1 MSASGSGSPRSAAK
15 RDSVAGSR
23 ASSAPFI
30 SRRGAE
36 LRYSSYDVLVV
47 GGGIAGLTAALG
59 AAYRWNVGLVT
70 KGTLDQTTT
79 FLAQGGIAAAMSP
92 HDSPELH
99 MQDTLEAGVG
109 LCDEPAV
116 RVLVE
121 EGPARIRE
129 LERLGTDFDRR
140 DGRLILGKEGAHS
153 MARIVHAGGD
163 ATGSVVASSLAE
175 VITSGGRVEVHEN
188 EFVLDLLMDGGR
200 CVGALSLGQ
209 EGELTVSLARA
220 VVLACGGTGQVYSRT
235 TNPLVATGDGYAM
248 AYRAGAVLRDM
259 EFMQFHPTAFY
270 GTENPTL
277 LLTEAL
283 RGEGAYL
290 LDDDGER
297 FMVGAHP
304 RAELAPRDV
313 VVRHMKR
320 VFERDKTDKVWLD
333 ARHLK
338 ADFLRERFPTV
349 YKGLRERGFD
359 LCSQLIP
366 VAPASHYFIGGV
378 LTDTWG
384 RSTVPGLY
392 ACGET
397 ASTGIHG
404 ANRLASNSLL
414 EGLVFGERTVRE
426 LNRYL
431 AVADPAIRK
440 VKLELADE
448 PRDGNDATVVAKG
461 RETVA
466 QTMMELCGIVRSG
479 EGLAEA
485 GERLAALEHSLAAP
499 GLNVAELELFNLL
512 AVAKQMVA
520 TAALREESR
529 GVHLRSDFAERDD
542 AHWMRHSLVRRDAET
557 GEQEVETSAVI
568 RDGAERGTAEGKR

>member
-1 MSASGSGSPRSAAK
+1 
-15 RDSVAGSR
+15 
-23 ASSAPFI
+23 
-30 SRRGAE
+30 
-36 LRYSSYDVLVV
+36 
-47 GGGIAGLTAALG
+47 
-59 AAYRWNVGLVT
+59 
-70 KGTLDQTTT
+70 
-79 FLAQGGIAAAMSP
+79 
-92 HDSPELH
+92 
-99 MQDTLEAGVG
+99 
-109 LCDEPAV
+109 
-116 RVLVE
+116 
-121 EGPARIRE
+121 
-129 LERLGTDFDRR
+129 
-140 DGRLILGKEGAHS
+140 
-153 MARIVHAGGD
+153 VHAGGD

-200 CVGALSLGQ
+200 CVGVVSLGEQ
-209 EGELTVSLARA
+209 GELTLSLARA

-290 LDDDGER
+290 LDQAGER

-320 VFERDKTDKVWLD
+320 VFERDKIDKVWLD
-333 ARHLK
+333 ARHLECG
-338 ADFLRERFPTV
+338 FLRERFPTV
-349 YKGLRERGFD
+349 YKGLQERGFD

-384 RSTVPGLY
+384 RTTVPGLY

-431 AVADPAIRK
+431 AVADPAVRK

-448 PRDGNDATVVAKG
+448 VRKGNDPVIVAEG
-461 RETVA
+461 RETVG
-466 QTMMELCGIVRSG
+466 QTMMELCGIVRSR
-479 EGLAEA
+479 EGMVEA
-485 GERLAALEHSLAAP
+485 AERLAAFEHSLKAP
-499 GLNVAELELFNLL
+499 GLSVAELELFNLL
-512 AVAKQMVA
+512 SVAKQMVA
-520 TAALREESR
+520 TAVRREESR

-542 AHWMRHSLVRRDAET
+542 LHWRRHSLVHRDRGT
-557 GEQEVETSAVI
+557 GELVVDTSAVL
-568 RDGAERGTAEGKR
+568 RDSKKSGAPEVKR

>member
-1 MSASGSGSPRSAAK
+1 MN
-15 RDSVAGSR
+15 SVAGSR
-23 ASSAPFI
+23 GAGTPFI
-30 SRRGAE
+30 SRRGAD

-59 AAYRWNVGLVT
+59 AAHRWNVGLVT

-92 HDSPELH
+92 HDSADLH
-99 MQDTLEAGVG
+99 MRDTLEAGVG

-129 LERLGTDFDRR
+129 LEDLGTHFDRR
-140 DGRLILGKEGAHS
+140 EGRLILGREGAHS
-153 MARIVHAGGD
+153 ADRIVHAGGD
-163 ATGSVVASSLAE
+163 ATGSVVASSLAD
-175 VITSGGRVEVHEN
+175 VITSGGRVELHED

-200 CVGALSLGQ
+200 CVGAVALGQ
-209 EGELTVSLARA
+209 GGELTIILARA
-220 VVLACGGTGQVYSRT
+220 VVLACGGGGQVYSRT
-235 TNPLVATGDGYAM
+235 TNPLVATGDGHAM

-290 LDDDGER
+290 LDGRGER
-297 FMVGAHP
+297 FMVGPHP
-304 RAELAPRDV
+304 REELAPRDV
-313 VVRHMKR
+313 VVRQMQR
-320 VFERDKTDKVWLD
+320 VFERDGTDEVWLD
-333 ARHLK
+333 ARHLECG
-338 ADFLRERFPTV
+338 FLKGRFPTV
-349 YKGLRERGFD
+349 YEGLRQRGLD
-359 LCSQLIP
+359 LCTQLIP

-378 LTDTWG
+378 LTDSWG
-384 RSTVPGLY
+384 RTTVPGLY

-431 AVADPAIRK
+431 AVGDPAVRK
-440 VKLELADE
+440 VRLELDDE
-448 PRDGNDATVVAKG
+448 PREGNDPDVIARG
-461 RETVA
+461 RETVGD
-466 QTMMELCGIVRSG
+466 TMMELCGIVRSR
-479 EGLAEA
+479 EGLSEA
-485 GERLAALEHSLAAP
+485 GERLALLESSLSSP
-499 GLNVAELELFNLL
+499 GLHVAELELFNLL
-512 AVAKQMVA
+512 AVARQMVA
-520 TAALREESR
+520 TAILREESR
-529 GVHLRSDFAERDD
+529 GVHLRSDFCGRDD
-542 AHWMRHSLVRRDAET
+542 GAWRCHSLVRRDADT
-557 GEQEVETSAVI
+557 GELIVTTSPVLI
-568 RDGAERGTAEGKR
+568 GDTDLDGAEER